1 MVLKNLH
8 FFKTTIN
15 QNFQSCQM
23 NTLQDSVNS
32 IDKLVNRDRLNFFSR
47 SISDAFQLKK
57 FPFDGIAIRYCKQT
71 WLLTTDHLP
80 LRWQYSK
87 DILESISISYSIYQ
101 GYVGKCKS
109 TVIDLCLLLYIC
121 SFPDYVGESNCT
133 VIDLCLLFSL
143 WWTSN

>member
-1 MVLKNLH
+1 MLVLKNLH

-32 IDKLVNRDRLNFFSR
+32 IDKLVNRDRLKYFFSR
-47 SISDAFQLKK
+47 SISDAFHCKK

-71 WLLTTDHLP
+71 WLLATDYLP

-87 DILESISISYSIYQ
+87 DILESICISYSIYQ

-109 TVIDLCLLLYIC
+109 TVIDLCLLLYLW
-121 SFPDYVGESNCT
+121 SYLGYVGESN
-133 VIDLCLLFSL
+133 
-143 WWTSN
+143 